1 MSKLGEFYFSNQNY
15 KMKCHKLS
23 PPKFSI
29 GGLNKL
35 RFPIKNFGN
44 DTLIFKVF
52 FLFLLFSFQILSA
65 NSVYLKPRVIL
76 EKATVKLS
84 DIARLHKDV
93 KDRVVFENLEELKI
107 LSLEDLQAIL
117 PDSSELTFYGKE
129 CILIPLNKKYSK
141 EEILD
146 SLEKEFYSKLGVTEA
161 EAKIRYLGEEENL
174 PANGVTL
181 KWNNI
186 PKKLTP
192 GQKIFSLDFYV
203 EKDKVYSKKLKFLV
217 ETQLTTVVAAKSISR
232 NAKLTKNDFTLKTFF
247 SADAIPDGFNSDI
260 SGYTAIVAISEGS
273 VIRKKQIREIHLVE
287 KGSEVDVVYIKGALF
302 VRGKGIAKNSANE
315 GESVKVVSL
324 SSSHLLT
331 GKAMDKG
338 VVVIE

>member
-1 MSKLGEFYFSNQNY
+1 MFRNGELIGIISQ
-15 KMKCHKLS
+15 KCQPELVEGRLYLFKSWIRQAHHDIVLQSRTFLILS
-23 PPKFSI
+23 
-29 GGLNKL
+29 L
-35 RFPIKNFGN
+35 
-44 DTLIFKVF
+44 F
-52 FLFLLFSFQILSA
+52 FTFQILSA
-65 NSVYLKPRVIL
+65 NSIYLKPRVIL
-76 EKATVKLS
+76 EKSTVKLS

-107 LSLEDLQAIL
+107 LSLEDLQALL
-117 PDSSELTFYGKE
+117 PDARELTFYGKE
-129 CILIPLNKKYSK
+129 CILIPLNKKYSR

-146 SLEKEFYSKLGVTEA
+146 SLEKEFYSKLGVTDA

-174 PANGVTL
+174 PAAGVTL

-217 ETQLTTVVAAKSISR
+217 ETQMTTIVASKNISR

-247 SADAIPDGFNSDI
+247 SADAIADGFHSDI
-260 SGYTAIVAISEGS
+260 SGYTAIVAITEGS

-287 KGSEVDVVYIKGALF
+287 KGSEVDVVY
-302 VRGKGIAKNSANE
+302 
-315 GESVKVVSL
+315 
-324 SSSHLLT
+324 
-331 GKAMDKG
+331 
-338 VVVIE
+338 

>member
-1 MSKLGEFYFSNQNY
+1 MSTVERKL
-15 KMKCHKLS
+15 KT
-23 PPKFSI
+23 I
-29 GGLNKL
+29 
-35 RFPIKNFGN
+35 RFLF
-44 DTLIFKVF
+44 TLLLIFT
-52 FLFLLFSFQILSA
+52 FQILSA

-76 EKATVKLS
+76 EKSTVKLS

-107 LSLEDLQAIL
+107 LSLEDLQSLL
-117 PDSSELTFYGKE
+117 PDASELIFYGKE
-129 CILIPLNKKYSK
+129 CILIPLNKKYSR
-141 EEILD
+141 EEILE
-146 SLEKEFYSKLGVTEA
+146 SLEKEFYSKLGITDA

-174 PANGVTL
+174 PATGVTL

-217 ETQLTTVVAAKSISR
+217 ETQLTTVVATKDISR

-247 SADAIPDGFNSDI
+247 SADAIVDGFHSDI

-287 KGSEVDVVYIKGALF
+287 KGSEVDVVYMKGALF

-315 GESVKVVSL
+315 GEAVKVVSL

-331 GKAMDKG
+331 GRAMDKG